1 MRAERRTVV
10 RGCIEDAHDYAN
22 RFWDSQRNGD
32 FFQTDNFRVPAFRWK
47 PRNRK
52 KLAQSWGELDCL
64 AGPQCDRIGG
74 MANIDFSL
82 LDVPRSVPI
91 DDPEAYLRA
100 VMAWHF
106 GEDTGSP
113 FWLRT
118 AQTLNFNPLTDIK
131 TFMDLRLFPNLVNE
145 LRSVPVEDLIPRGY
159 GSQGSQPPLPQIFE
173 SGGTTGAPKRT
184 AQLPDWIEQVI
195 DWQTE
200 DFATGG
206 FLPGQGFLC
215 LMPSGPHGVGYFS
228 RLVSER
234 LGSVFHPIDIDPR
247 WVKKIAARNAATEV
261 AAYIDHVI
269 EQAVFIL
276 QTQNVANLHTTPPLL
291 DAMARNDHV
300 VDLVNAKIRYLLLSG
315 AHVDVDTLD
324 LLREVFPATTITMA
338 FGSTM
343 VLSQA
348 VTRTADGDA
357 FVFDPRTP
365 YVIFWVID
373 PDTGEQV
380 PYGQLGQVVM
390 NHISKGMFIPNN
402 LERDQAIR
410 MPGPAGEISDS
421 VSEVRPVATFE
432 GEAVIE
438 GVY

>member
-1 MRAERRTVV
+1 MASV
-10 RGCIEDAHDYAN
+10 
-22 RFWDSQRNGD
+22 D
-32 FFQTDNFRVPAFRWK
+32 FSV
-47 PRNRK
+47 
-52 KLAQSWGELDCL
+52 
-64 AGPQCDRIGG
+64 
-74 MANIDFSL
+74 DFSL
-82 LDVPRSVPI
+82 LDVPRSVPVA
-91 DDPEAYLRA
+91 DPEAYLRA
-100 VMAWHF
+100 AIAWHF
-106 GEDTGSP
+106 GEHTGSP
-113 FWLRT
+113 FWLRI
-118 AQTLNFNPLTDIK
+118 AQTLNFNPLTDINA
-131 TFMDLRLFPNLVNE
+131 FADLRLFPNLVNE

-159 GSQGSQPPLPQIFE
+159 GSPGSPPPLPQIFE

-184 AQLPDWIEQVI
+184 VQLPDWIAQVVQ
-195 DWQTE
+195 WQTE

-206 FLPGQGFLC
+206 FRAGRGFLC

-234 LGSVFHPIDIDPR
+234 LGAVFHPIDIDPR

-291 DAMARNDHV
+291 EAIARDAHV

-324 LLREVFPATTITMA
+324 LLREIFPNTTITMA

-348 VTRTADGDA
+348 VTRTTDDGS
-357 FVFDPRTP
+357 FVFDPRSP
-365 YVIFWVID
+365 YVVFWVID
-373 PDTGEQV
+373 PDTREQV
-380 PYGQLGQVVM
+380 PYGELGQVVM
-390 NHISKGMFIPNN
+390 NHVSKGMFIPNN
-402 LERDQAIR
+402 LERDMAIR
-410 MPGPAGEISDS
+410 MPGPTPHLSDS
-421 VSEVRPVATFE
+421 VSAVRPVATFE

>member
-1 MRAERRTVV
+1 MASV
-10 RGCIEDAHDYAN
+10 
-22 RFWDSQRNGD
+22 DSS
-32 FFQTDNFRVPAFRWK
+32 V
-47 PRNRK
+47 
-52 KLAQSWGELDCL
+52 
-64 AGPQCDRIGG
+64 
-74 MANIDFSL
+74 DFSL
-82 LDVPRSVPI
+82 LDVPRSVPV

-100 VMAWHF
+100 AMAWHF

-118 AQTLNFNPLTDIK
+118 ARTLDFNPMTDVN
-131 TFMDLRLFPNLVNE
+131 TFADLGLFPNLVNE
-145 LRSVPVEDLIPRGY
+145 LRAVPVEDLIPRGY
-159 GSQGSQPPLPQIFE
+159 GSPAPLPQIFE

-184 AQLPDWIEQVI
+184 VQMPDWVAQVVE
-195 DWQTE
+195 WQTE

-206 FLPGQGFLC
+206 FVRDHGFLC

-247 WVKKIAARNAATEV
+247 WVKKVAARNVATDV
-261 AAYIDHVI
+261 AAYVDHVLD
-269 EQAVFIL
+269 QGVHIL

-291 DAMARNDHV
+291 EAIARNDHV
-300 VDLVNAKIRYLLLSG
+300 VELVNKKIRYLLLSG
-315 AHVDVDTLD
+315 AHVDADTLD
-324 LLREVFPATTITMA
+324 LLREIFPATTITMA

-348 VTRTADGDA
+348 VTRTTDDGS

-365 YVIFWVID
+365 YVAFWVVD
-373 PDTGEQV
+373 PDTGERV
-380 PYGQLGQVVM
+380 PYERQGRVVM
-390 NHISKGMFIPNN
+390 NHISRGMFIPNN
-402 LERDQAIR
+402 LERDLAIR
-410 MPGPAGEISDS
+410 MPGPAGQLSDS
-421 VSEVRPVATFE
+421 VSAVRPVTTFE

>member
-1 MRAERRTVV
+1 M
-10 RGCIEDAHDYAN
+10 AHPDY
-22 RFWDSQRNGD
+22 S
-32 FFQTDNFRVPAFRWK
+32 V
-47 PRNRK
+47 
-52 KLAQSWGELDCL
+52 
-64 AGPQCDRIGG
+64 
-74 MANIDFSL
+74 DFSL
-82 LDVPRSVPI
+82 LDVPRSEPV
-91 DDPEAYLRA
+91 DDPEAYLRTA
-100 VMAWHF
+100 IAWHF
-106 GEDTGSP
+106 GQDTGSN

-118 AQTLNFNPLTDIK
+118 AQTLEFNPLTDIK
-131 TFMDLRLFPNLVNE
+131 TFTDLRLFPNLVNE
-145 LRSVPVEDLIPRGY
+145 LRGVPVEDLIPRGY
-159 GSQGSQPPLPQIFE
+159 GSQGSRAPVPQIFE

-184 AQLPDWIEQVI
+184 VQMPDWIAQVVE
-195 DWQTE
+195 WQTE

-206 FLPGQGFLC
+206 FLRGQGFLC

-261 AAYIDHVI
+261 AAYVDHVV
-269 EQAVFIL
+269 EQAVYIL
-276 QTQNVANLHTTPPLL
+276 QTQHVANLHTTPPLL
-291 DAMARNDHV
+291 EAIARNDRV
-300 VDLVNAKIRYLLLSG
+300 VDLVNDKIRYLLLSG
-315 AHVDVDTLD
+315 AHVDIDTLD
-324 LLREVFPATTITMA
+324 LLREIFPATTITMA

-348 VTRTADGDA
+348 VTRTEGDS

-365 YVIFWVID
+365 YVVFWVVD

-402 LERDQAIR
+402 LERDMAIR
-410 MPGPAGEISDS
+410 MPGPAGQVSDS
-421 VSEVRPVATFE
+421 VSAVRPVATFE

>member
-1 MRAERRTVV
+1 MRQDHAVA
-10 RGCIEDAHDYAN
+10 D
-22 RFWDSQRNGD
+22 
-32 FFQTDNFRVPAFRWK
+32 
-47 PRNRK
+47 
-52 KLAQSWGELDCL
+52 
-64 AGPQCDRIGG
+64 
-74 MANIDFSL
+74 IDFSL
-82 LDVPRSVPI
+82 LDVPRSAPI

-100 VMAWHF
+100 AVAWHF

-118 AQTLNFNPLTDIK
+118 AQTLNFNPLTDVK
-131 TFMDLRLFPNLVNE
+131 SVADLRLFPNLLSE
-145 LRSVPVEDLIPRGY
+145 LRNVPVEDLIPRGY
-159 GSQGSQPPLPQIFE
+159 GSVPPVPQIFE

-184 AQLPDWIEQVI
+184 VQLPDWVAQVV

-200 DFATGG
+200 DFAAGG
-206 FLPGQGFLC
+206 FQRGQGFLC

-234 LGSVFHPIDIDPR
+234 LGSTFHAIDIDPR
-247 WVKKIAARNAATEV
+247 WVKKLAARDAASEV
-261 AAYIDHVI
+261 AAYIDHIV
-269 EQAVFIL
+269 EQAVFVL
-276 QTQNVANLHTTPPLL
+276 QTQHVANLHTTPPLL
-291 DAMARNDHV
+291 EAIARNDHV
-300 VDLVNAKIRYLLLSG
+300 LDLVNGKIRYLLLSG

-324 LLREVFPATTITMA
+324 LLRDIFPNTTITMA

-348 VTRTADGDA
+348 VTRTDGDT
-357 FVFDPRTP
+357 FIFDPRTP
-365 YVIFWVID
+365 YVVFWVID

-380 PYGQLGQVVM
+380 PYGQRGQVVM

-402 LERDQAIR
+402 LERDEAIR
-410 MPGPAGEISDS
+410 MPGPAGQLSDS
-421 VSEVRPVATFE
+421 VSEVRPVASFE

>member
-1 MRAERRTVV
+1 
-10 RGCIEDAHDYAN
+10 
-22 RFWDSQRNGD
+22 
-32 FFQTDNFRVPAFRWK
+32 
-47 PRNRK
+47 
-52 KLAQSWGELDCL
+52 
-64 AGPQCDRIGG
+64 
-74 MANIDFSL
+74 MADIDFSL
-82 LDVPRSVPI
+82 LDVPRSAPVA
-91 DDPEAYLRA
+91 DPEAYLHA
-100 VMAWHF
+100 AIAWHF
-106 GEDTGSP
+106 GEDTGSA

-118 AQTLNFNPLTDIK
+118 AQTLNFNPLTDVR
-131 TFMDLRLFPNLVNE
+131 TFTDLRLFPNLVNE
-145 LRSVPVEDLIPRGY
+145 LRSVSVQDLIPRGY
-159 GSQGSQPPLPQIFE
+159 GSQGSQAPVPQIFE
-173 SGGTTGAPKRT
+173 SGGTTGPPKRT
-184 AQLPDWIEQVI
+184 VQMPDWVAQVVQ
-195 DWQTE
+195 WQTE

-206 FLPGQGFLC
+206 FLPGRGFLC

-291 DAMARNDHV
+291 EAIARDDHV
-300 VDLVNAKIRYLLLSG
+300 VDLVNAKIRSLLLSG
-315 AHVDVDTLD
+315 AHVDADTLD
-324 LLREVFPATTITMA
+324 LLREIFPDTTITMA

-348 VTRTADGDA
+348 VTRTHGDS

-365 YVIFWVID
+365 YVVFWVVD
-373 PDTGEQV
+373 PGTGEQV

-402 LERDQAIR
+402 VERDMAIR
-410 MPGPAGEISDS
+410 MPGPAAQISDS
-421 VSEVRPVATFE
+421 VSAVRPVATFE